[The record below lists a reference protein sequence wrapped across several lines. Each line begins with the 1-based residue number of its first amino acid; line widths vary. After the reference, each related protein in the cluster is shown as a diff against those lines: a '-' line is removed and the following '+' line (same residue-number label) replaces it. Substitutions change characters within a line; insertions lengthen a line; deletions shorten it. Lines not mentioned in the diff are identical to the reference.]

1 MIYSPQTPETTDK
14 PRTFRRFFINV
25 FTSGRYKERSE
36 FGVSD
41 SVIQYGLLNY
51 MLIGGIIGIGAL
63 VAAIGWKWS
72 FFSRLICYCFIFI
85 SFIHVLLARTKI
97 RLDIVSL
104 IYIIVLSLYTIIH
117 TWDGKAQGA
126 NFIYVF
132 SIPLASILL
141 LGMVRGIIITVTDGV
156 IIFLQMVIPGFSK
169 FDYHSDYAVRIILG
183 YFIVSSM
190 MIAIELTRKSKD
202 RKIEEQRK
210 QLDALYRAKSEFLV
224 TMSHEIKT
232 PLTVISLHIQR
243 ATELVSDREQQT
255 EDDKKIS
262 FSLRRAQ
269 EEIMRVSRMTNNA
282 LRVSSVDKSS
292 PIMKPLDMNAFLT
305 TTAEAYR
312 PLLENNDNRL
322 TVNIAGNLPSV
333 YGNADL
339 LTQVMAN
346 LLSNSNNHTKDGEIS
361 IKAQT
366 LNENGEYV
374 AVTVT
379 DNGSGI
385 SPQQLPYMFERNV
398 PGAGGMGIGL
408 SICREIIAS
417 HNGTIQIESEIG
429 KGTTVIFKI
438 PSDQN
443 AKESENV

>member
-1 MIYSPQTPETTDK
+1 MVSTGKTQALK
-14 PRTFRRFFINV
+14 RFFINV

-36 FGVSD
+36 FGISD

-63 VAAIGWKWS
+63 VAAIGWQWS

-85 SFIHVLLARTKI
+85 SFIHVLLMRTKI
-97 RLDIVSL
+97 RLDIISL
-104 IYIIVLSLYTIIH
+104 IYVIALSLYTIIH

-126 NFIYVF
+126 NFVYVF

-141 LGMVRGIIITVTDGV
+141 LGMLRGIIITVTDGV
-156 IIFLQMVIPGFSK
+156 IIFLQMVIPGLSK
-169 FDYHSDYAVRIILG
+169 FDYDSDFAVRIILG
-183 YFIVSSM
+183 YYVVSSM

-202 RKIEEQRK
+202 LKIEEQRK
-210 QLDALYRAKSEFLV
+210 QLDELYRAKSDFLS

-243 ATELVSDREQQT
+243 AADLVSDRKRQT
-255 EDDKKIS
+255 EIDKKIS
-262 FSLRRAQ
+262 FSLHRAQ

-282 LRVSSVDKSS
+282 LRVSSAQKSS
-292 PIMKPLDMNAFLT
+292 PIMKPLNISAFLT

-312 PLLENNDNRL
+312 PLIENNDNRL
-322 TVNIAGNLPSV
+322 TVNIAVNLPPIC
-333 YGNADL
+333 GNTDL

-346 LLSNSNNHTKDGEIS
+346 LLSNSNNHTKKGEIS
-361 IKAQT
+361 IKAQL
-366 LNENGEYV
+366 LNENGEYI
-374 AVTVT
+374 AVTVA

-398 PGAGGMGIGL
+398 PGASGMGIGL
-408 SICREIIAS
+408 SICKEIIAS

-429 KGTTVIFKI
+429 KGVAVIFKI
-438 PSDQN
+438 PTDEN